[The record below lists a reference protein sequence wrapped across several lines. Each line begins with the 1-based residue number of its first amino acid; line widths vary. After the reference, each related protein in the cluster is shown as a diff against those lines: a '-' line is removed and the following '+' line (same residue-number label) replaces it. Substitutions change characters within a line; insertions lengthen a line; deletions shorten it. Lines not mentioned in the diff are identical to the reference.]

1 MRPFNVLMPMEFR
14 SLSNF
19 SSHTTPR
26 KKVLFLTYRFPYPL
40 SGGDRLKSYHL
51 LRHLSEIADVDLI
64 SIDEWNSGHGENL
77 EHIKLF
83 AKNVTVVPFSRAA
96 AWARVLFTLPT
107 QTPVEYGWYDVPAM
121 QEAVDSALGNNLYD
135 LIVCFFVRTAIYVK
149 DVKGT
154 PKLLVA
160 EDSRLLMQ
168 ERSSEKFS
176 FTGEYFIRNNDAKKL
191 RRYEPQM
198 FRHFDLVT
206 FVAKPD
212 QNMVRA
218 LDPALNTAILTNGID
233 IRSYHYSEDAREDA
247 LLFAGVLSVY
257 HNKRMAQRIMRNVY
271 PLVKDKQPCSLIIV
285 GKSPE
290 RDLVEMANEIRGVE
304 LHGDVVDTKLFYKSA
319 KVFVHPQD
327 TGAGIQNKLLEA
339 LALGCAVVTTSVG
352 AAGIEGLIDGVN
364 CLVRNTDQE
373 MASAC
378 AELLRDEEKR
388 LRLTRAGRALIEER
402 YTWDTIFDQFDQVIG
417 SLVPNF
423 FHSNELMQAA

>member
-1 MRPFNVLMPMEFR
+1 MPMEFR

-19 SSHTTPR
+19 SSSSTPR

-64 SIDEWNSGHGENL
+64 SIDEWNSGHGKNL
-77 EHIKLF
+77 QHIKLF
-83 AKNVTVVPFSRAA
+83 AKNVTVIPFTRPA
-96 AWARVLFTLPT
+96 AWARVMMTLPT

-121 QEAVDSALGNNLYD
+121 QRAVDKALEDNSYD
-135 LIVCFFVRTAIYVK
+135 LIVCFFLRTAIYVK
-149 DVKGT
+149 GVKDT
-154 PKLLVA
+154 PKLLIA

-198 FRHFDLVT
+198 YRHFDMVT

-212 QNMVRA
+212 QAMVHA
-218 LDPALNTAILTNGID
+218 LDPAIPTAIVTNGID
-233 IRSYHYSEDAREDA
+233 LSSYHYSEGAREDA
-247 LLFAGVLSVY
+247 LLFVGVLSVY
-257 HNKRMAQRIMRNVY
+257 HNKRMAERIMRSIY
-271 PLVKDKQPCSLIIV
+271 PKVRDSQPCSLFVV

-290 RDLVEMANEIRGVE
+290 KDLVELAKGTKGVE
-304 LHGDVVDTKLFYKSA
+304 LHADVSDTKLFYKSA
-319 KVFVHPQD
+319 KIFVHPQD

-352 AAGIEGLIDGVN
+352 AAGIEGLVDGVN
-364 CLVRNTDQE
+364 CIVRNTDE
-373 MASAC
+373 EIAAAC
-378 AELLRDEEKR
+378 TELLRDEDKR
-388 LRLTRAGRALIEER
+388 IMLARAGRTLIEEH
-402 YTWDTIFDQFDQVIG
+402 YSWNKVFDQLDRVI
-417 SLVPNF
+417 STVTPRF
-423 FHSNELMQAA
+423 FEEAAFANA

>member
-1 MRPFNVLMPMEFR
+1 MPMEFR

-19 SSHTTPR
+19 SSHTPQR

-51 LRHLSEIADVDLI
+51 LRHLSEVADVDLI

-83 AKNVTVVPFSRAA
+83 ANNVTVVPFNRTA

-107 QTPVEYGWYDVPAM
+107 QTPVEYGFYDVPAM
-121 QEAVDSALGNNLYD
+121 QKAVDTALGRNLYD

-168 ERSSEKFS
+168 ERSSENFS

-233 IRSYHYSEDAREDA
+233 IRSYHYSEGGREDA

-257 HNKRMAQRIMRNVY
+257 HNKRMAQRIMRDVY
-271 PLVKDKQPCSLIIV
+271 PKVNAIEPCSLFIV

-290 RDLVEMANEIRGVE
+290 TDLIEMAKGIHGVE
-304 LHGDVVDTKLFYKSA
+304 LHGDVADTKLFYKSA

-364 CLVRNTDQE
+364 CLVRNSDQE
-373 MASAC
+373 MAAAC
-378 AELLRDEEKR
+378 AELLRDEDKR

-402 YTWDTIFDQFDQVIG
+402 YTWDTIFDQFDDVIE
-417 SLVPNF
+417 SLAPDF
-423 FHSNELMQAA
+423 FHTNELMQAA

>member
-1 MRPFNVLMPMEFR
+1 MPMEFR

-19 SSHTTPR
+19 SSGSTPR

-51 LRHLSEIADVDLI
+51 LRHMSEIADVDLI
-64 SIDEWNSGHGENL
+64 SIDEWNSGNGQNL
-77 EHIKLF
+77 EHMKLF
-83 AKNVTVVPFSRAA
+83 AKNVTVVPFSRPS
-96 AWARVLFTLPT
+96 AWARVLMTLPT

-121 QEAVDSALGNNLYD
+121 QRAVDKALENNSYD
-135 LIVCFFVRTAIYVK
+135 LIVCFFLRTAIYVK
-149 DVKGT
+149 NVKDT
-154 PKLLVA
+154 PKLLIA

-198 FRHFDLVT
+198 YRHFDMVT

-212 QNMVRA
+212 QAMVHA
-218 LDPALNTAILTNGID
+218 LDPGIRTAIVTNGID
-233 IRSYHYSEDAREDA
+233 LSSYHYSEGGREDA

-257 HNKRMAQRIMRNVY
+257 HNKRMAERIMRTIY
-271 PLVKDKQPCSLIIV
+271 PKVRESEPCSLFVV

-290 RDLVEMANEIRGVE
+290 KEIIELAKETKGVE
-304 LHGDVVDTKLFYKSA
+304 LHADVADTRIFYKSA
-319 KVFVHPQD
+319 KIFVHPQD

-339 LALGCAVVTTSVG
+339 LALGCAVVTTPVG
-352 AAGIEGLIDGVN
+352 AAGIEGLVDGVN
-364 CLVRNTDQE
+364 CLVRSTDEAIAQ
-373 MASAC
+373 AC

-388 LRLTRAGRALIEER
+388 LRLAREGRALIEKH
-402 YTWDTIFDQFDQVIG
+402 YSWNKVFDQLDRVIATV
-417 SLVPNF
+417 SPRF
-423 FHSNELMQAA
+423 FEEKKYADVL